1 MSAITGKYL
10 PIGINYGPDIPY
22 PPKKQI
28 GKPNL
33 SCDDNFSTSD
43 TEIDISKAD
52 LFTLVNSKRILKVF
66 DLN

>member
-28 GKPNL
+28 GKLNL
-33 SCDDNFSTSD
+33 SCDDNFSNSE
-43 TEIDISKAD
+43 TEIDKSNAD
-52 LFTLVNSKRILKVF
+52 FFTLINSKRILKVF
-66 DLN
+66 DLS